1 MAQKPLNLAHRGFSG
16 KYPENTM
23 IAFKKALE
31 EGHCNGLYI
40 NVHITADRQ
49 VVVIH
54 DNTLERTTTGSGF
67 VKDYTYE
74 ELLTY
79 DAGIKF
85 GSQFEGEKIPLLSDV
100 LAFAKEHNL
109 FVNIELKNCDIYY
122 DDLERVTI
130 RNIHEAKYINHVSLS
145 SFNHQS
151 MEKCK
156 SIDSDITI
164 GYMCGCPM
172 LRMDEYLNKGRAKN
186 FLPHYRVL
194 YYDRILAQTLKDSRQ
209 YQHYVWVVND
219 EENMR
224 KMIDLGVSG
233 IITDFPNRL
242 SPILD
247 EIPEMEEL
255 F

>member
-1 MAQKPLNLAHRGFSG
+1 MAQKPLNLAHRGFSS

-31 EGHCNGLYI
+31 EGHCEGIYL
-40 NVHITADRQ
+40 NVHITADHQ

-54 DNTLERTTTGSGF
+54 DDTLERTTTGQGF
-67 VKDYTYE
+67 VKDHTYDG
-74 ELLTY
+74 LLAY

-85 GSQFEGEKIPLLSDV
+85 DSQFEGEKIPLLADV
-100 LAFAKEHNL
+100 LTFAKEHDL
-109 FVNIELKNCDIYY
+109 FLNIELKNCDIYY

-130 RNIHEAKYINHVSLS
+130 RLIHEAKYAQRVALS

-156 SIDSDITI
+156 SIDSDIII

-172 LRMDEYLNKGRAKN
+172 LRMDEYLDKGRARN

-194 YYDRILAQTLKDSRQ
+194 YYDRVLAQTLKDSHQ
-209 YQHYVWVVND
+209 YQNYVWVVND
-219 EENMR
+219 EKNMQ
-224 KMIDLGVSG
+224 KMIDLGADG
-233 IITDFPNRL
+233 IITDCPDRL
-242 SPILD
+242 HLILE
-247 EIPEMEEL
+247 EISEMEEL